1 MNEYLTKPLQLHI
14 LSDTLMMWMPE
25 IDETGASLL
34 ASVDDRQAP
43 AAAID
48 VATLK
53 NLVGDDD
60 DIVRDLLVDYLASAG
75 QQVSDL
81 YADFSLG
88 NTGRVASIAHKL
100 KSSSRSVGAL
110 ALGDLC
116 TELENAC
123 RAEDKEST
131 AQHMAKIETTWKAV
145 AVEIAD
151 FLDQQ
156 KV

>member
-1 MNEYLTKPLQLHI
+1 M
-14 LSDTLMMWMPE
+14 
-25 IDETGASLL
+25 
-34 ASVDDRQAP
+34 
-43 AAAID
+43 
-48 VATLK
+48 ATLK

-88 NTGRVASIAHKL
+88 NTGLVASIAHKL